1 MGRIDDQQDRQKNG
15 SRRSVAGP
23 LQAAQSTGKTQC
35 KMVSSMSAMARPDPL
50 TPPRRRWSNHCR
62 NLWRYAI
69 GVIGRCVRE
78 RGPSGRSLQGLSTR
92 RLDHPGGAGGL
103 AGGGQGGS
111 SGRHGAERQREKHV
125 AEPDRGLDR
134 PTEGDVILDGRST
147 RGFTES
153 DWTRLRRERIGIVFQ
168 FFNLLPGL
176 TARENVALPL
186 LLRGDPDPENRVEE
200 CLAAVGLAHRGEHRP
215 SELSGGEQQRVAVAR
230 ALVHQPALLLAD
242 EPTGNLDSK
251 VGREIV
257 QLIKTLARQ
266 GGQTVVLATHS
277 RSAAAE
283 ADRILLMR
291 DGSVDGEGLAE

>member
-1 MGRIDDQQDRQKNG
+1 MVRLEAVSKVYQRGASTIRAVQG
-15 SRRSVAGP
+15 VSLEVAQGEF
-23 LQAAQSTGKTQC
+23 LAV
-35 KMVSSMSAMARPDPL
+35 M
-50 TPPRRRWSNHCR
+50 
-62 NLWRYAI
+62 
-69 GVIGRCVRE
+69 
-78 RGPSGRSLQGLSTR
+78 GPSGSGKST
-92 RLDHPGGAGGL
+92 LLNLIG
-103 AGGGQGGS
+103 
-111 SGRHGAERQREKHV
+111 
-125 AEPDRGLDR
+125 GLDR

>member
-1 MGRIDDQQDRQKNG
+1 MVRLEGVSKVYQRGASTIRAVQG
-15 SRRSVAGP
+15 VSLEVAKGEF
-23 LQAAQSTGKTQC
+23 LAV
-35 KMVSSMSAMARPDPL
+35 M
-50 TPPRRRWSNHCR
+50 
-62 NLWRYAI
+62 
-69 GVIGRCVRE
+69 
-78 RGPSGRSLQGLSTR
+78 GPSGSGKST
-92 RLDHPGGAGGL
+92 LLNLIG
-103 AGGGQGGS
+103 
-111 SGRHGAERQREKHV
+111 
-125 AEPDRGLDR
+125 GLDR
-134 PTEGDVILDGRST
+134 PTEGDIIIDGRST
-147 RGFTES
+147 REFTEN

-200 CLAAVGLAHRGEHRP
+200 CLAAVGLAHRGDHRP

-257 QLIKTLARQ
+257 RLIKTLARQ

-277 RSAAAE
+277 SSAAEE

>member
-1 MGRIDDQQDRQKNG
+1 MVRLEGVSKVYQRGASTIRAVQG
-15 SRRSVAGP
+15 VSLEVAKGEF
-23 LQAAQSTGKTQC
+23 LAV
-35 KMVSSMSAMARPDPL
+35 M
-50 TPPRRRWSNHCR
+50 
-62 NLWRYAI
+62 
-69 GVIGRCVRE
+69 
-78 RGPSGRSLQGLSTR
+78 GPSGSGKST
-92 RLDHPGGAGGL
+92 LLNLIG
-103 AGGGQGGS
+103 
-111 SGRHGAERQREKHV
+111 
-125 AEPDRGLDR
+125 GLDR

-277 RSAAAE
+277 RSAAEE

-291 DGSVDGEGLAE
+291 DGSVDGKGLTE

>member
-1 MGRIDDQQDRQKNG
+1 M
-15 SRRSVAGP
+15 
-23 LQAAQSTGKTQC
+23 
-35 KMVSSMSAMARPDPL
+35 
-50 TPPRRRWSNHCR
+50 
-62 NLWRYAI
+62 
-69 GVIGRCVRE
+69 
-78 RGPSGRSLQGLSTR
+78 GPSGSGKST
-92 RLDHPGGAGGL
+92 LLNLIG
-103 AGGGQGGS
+103 
-111 SGRHGAERQREKHV
+111 
-125 AEPDRGLDR
+125 GLDR

>member
-1 MGRIDDQQDRQKNG
+1 VVRLEGVSKVYQRGASTIRAVQG
-15 SRRSVAGP
+15 VSLEVAQGEF
-23 LQAAQSTGKTQC
+23 LAV
-35 KMVSSMSAMARPDPL
+35 M
-50 TPPRRRWSNHCR
+50 
-62 NLWRYAI
+62 
-69 GVIGRCVRE
+69 
-78 RGPSGRSLQGLSTR
+78 GPSGSGKST
-92 RLDHPGGAGGL
+92 LLNLIG
-103 AGGGQGGS
+103 
-111 SGRHGAERQREKHV
+111 
-125 AEPDRGLDR
+125 GLDR

-153 DWTRLRRERIGIVFQ
+153 DWMRLRRERIGIVFQ
-168 FFNLLPGL
+168 FFNLPPGL

-277 RSAAAE
+277 RSAAEE

-291 DGSVDGEGLAE
+291 DGSVDGKGLTE